1 MAEENRAW
9 LDRVAGAR
17 MEFDSEFSEVVAASS
32 LTNQQWGLIMT
43 AAEFQ
48 IEAPENPEQAEL
60 VPVTENLP
68 AVMSQVEQLGE
79 GMGMGG
85 QRPAS
90 GGGLMDS
97 IKDLFGGGGGGGGS
111 EELVQTAE
119 DLLKQ
124 YAEGFQER
132 LEAMDRWE
140 EVCALAADD

>member
-97 IKDLFGGGGGGGGS
+97 IKDLFGGGGGGS